1 MIGLNYNIPKQ
12 MDSEMSPDERLII
25 KQWAT
30 GISSGRY
37 AMVAFL
43 DSRRLNKKY
52 SQIPKAPD
60 ARPIGMMTSSINFPL
75 EYLSNE
81 SQLYE
86 ECFGRPPAGMDHDLY
101 GFSKHVIF
109 AH

>member
-1 MIGLNYNIPKQ
+1 
-12 MDSEMSPDERLII
+12 
-25 KQWAT
+25 
-30 GISSGRY
+30 
-37 AMVAFL
+37 MVAFL